1 MEWGEGGR
9 LCVQCLASTHLEKA
23 AVASHRP
30 FWWGGILLSA
40 DGKLIYRLHII
51 TVWPLLTG
59 QERQWKRSA
68 RICCCVQNAER
79 KVYNCLLLC
88 EESPGKRCTVFCC
101 CIQKAKER
109 CTSVC
114 CCVQTAK
121 ERCTSVCCCVQ
132 KAKERCTSV
141 CCCVQKAEGKGVQVS
156 VAVCRKPRENDVQ
169 VSVAVCRKLR
179 EKVYETLEVWLQV
192 TGSLCGCSNN
202 VSTLNDLLAEV
213 YFDISQQ
220 QPQALQVPSQVQSV
234 LLALSVLLKI
244 YAPFWQ
250 LCALMQTAF
259 YTVHS
264 ICQH

>member
-1 MEWGEGGR
+1 MEGGR

-88 EESPGKRCTVFCC
+88 EESPGKRCTVVCC
-101 CIQKAKER
+101 CI
-109 CTSVC
+109 
-114 CCVQTAK
+114 
-121 ERCTSVCCCVQ
+121 Q